1 MHGAWMLLC
10 HSCTAGASRI
20 IVGGATGTVTT
31 EQELVHREHFIWD
44 NCSNLQSGYK
54 GVINTTCYLGE
65 LVVDGGSCV
74 PQPCQEDVREVVVAG
89 LAVTVRLTGT
99 LLGTTSPA
107 PHGFEGTGDCSQLD
121 VNLVGSFSVGCTASE
136 FNLDLG
142 QCVLNTCEPPS
153 TAIASLGDTTQSGS
167 LVLDETHEH
176 TCPNVSVV
184 TGYECEVSCI
194 RGYGGEN
201 TSLRCWAGVLQ
212 PVSGALND
220 CEKLPLIVKVTG
232 TLDLQVSDPQAFVR
246 DEDAVQGTKTAL
258 ARTFGVNE
266 SLINVTLKV
275 VSINVTSNAT
285 EDENSTGERRLSF
298 LEQAVIFPARR
309 LAMLVVR
316 VLFTILQEVESEDAI
331 EQRGNE
337 LMEALSNASDEQL
350 AQTLVEAI
358 AEVSGGNSTY
368 EVTVV
373 DRQANVTVLFGDR
386 DYSGDFNI
394 TIPPVVE
401 DPPPDDDDGG
411 LSLTTTGLILG
422 VVAGIIALFVGGLC
436 VGCLVGRCVAKRA
449 KRQTEH
455 FIFSDSPPQP
465 DVEIPEDNN
474 QQNVFLDDDAF
485 DSATFR
491 DDPVPPDSPPAQP
504 EQARNRVVEFESFE
518 ETNAAEPEAASRS
531 RASEGEGPAAPSQA
545 TRSRQSY
552 DSSAFPI
559 MEQAPSEPEPLMVS
573 TV

>member
-1 MHGAWMLLC
+1 
-10 HSCTAGASRI
+10 
-20 IVGGATGTVTT
+20 
-31 EQELVHREHFIWD
+31 
-44 NCSNLQSGYK
+44 
-54 GVINTTCYLGE
+54 
-65 LVVDGGSCV
+65 
-74 PQPCQEDVREVVVAG
+74 
-89 LAVTVRLTGT
+89 
-99 LLGTTSPA
+99 
-107 PHGFEGTGDCSQLD
+107 
-121 VNLVGSFSVGCTASE
+121 
-136 FNLDLG
+136 
-142 QCVLNTCEPPS
+142 
-153 TAIASLGDTTQSGS
+153 
-167 LVLDETHEH
+167 
-176 TCPNVSVV
+176 
-184 TGYECEVSCI
+184 
-194 RGYGGEN
+194 
-201 TSLRCWAGVLQ
+201 VLQ
-212 PVSGALND
+212 PVSGALNL
-220 CEKLPLIVKVTG
+220 CEKLPIFVKVTG
-232 TLDLQVSDPQAFVR
+232 TLDLEVSDPQAFVR

-275 VSINVTSNAT
+275 VAINATSNAT
-285 EDENSTGERRLSF
+285 EGENSTGERRLSF
-298 LEQAVIFPARR
+298 LEQTVIFQARR

-316 VLFTILQEVESEDAI
+316 VLFTILEEVESEEAI

-337 LMEALSNASDEQL
+337 LMEALSSASDEQL
-350 AQTLVEAI
+350 AETLVEAI
-358 AEVSGGNSTY
+358 AEVSGGNATY

-401 DPPPDDDDGG
+401 DPPPPDDGG
-411 LSLTTTGLILG
+411 ITTGLILG

-465 DVEIPEDNN
+465 DVEVPEGNY
-474 QQNVFLDDDAF
+474 QGNVFLDDDAF
-485 DSATFR
+485 NSAAFR

-504 EQARNRVVEFESFE
+504 GQARNRVVEFESFE
-518 ETNAAEPEAASRS
+518 ETQAAVPEEASRS
-531 RASEGEGPAAPSQA
+531 RASEGEGSPAPAQA